1 MKRSDLSS
9 GGNKFKYCSVRLIIS
24 IIFALSVL
32 YSVGCGVGGGGSST
46 NGQNTKTI
54 DGWTIEQIEPYVNAA
69 NGDINVVI
77 DGDNKLHVSYWNFDM
92 DLKYATNKSG
102 SWKTETVASPDVDT
116 MVGENNSIAVE
127 LDGTP
132 HISYHV
138 FDNLMDD
145 VNREAIV
152 HATKTGGAWLTE
164 TVFSPFNNEVQYG
177 HNVIKI
183 GDNNTIHIAGY
194 QEESGGH
201 YVSIKY
207 AYKTGGQ
214 WNYEVAASDDNFP
227 NNTLNV
233 FDMELDSSGIPHII
247 YATNADRDLYTSD
260 RAGPN
265 MWASNLFIKNLNQ
278 PIAGLGLDP
287 IIDSL
292 DLAIGNNGERYL
304 ILFENS
310 GKYYMVLN
318 SELNYLDSDTSGG
331 ILFPRILVDR
341 NGNLY
346 YMYFK
351 SFSYGEYTIF
361 VGTNKTGKF
370 IYTMIS
376 GFKTMSPNAAFAVDN
391 NGEVYI
397 VYQAYEKNELNV
409 AHKVL

>member
-1 MKRSDLSS
+1 MKKSDLSPR
-9 GGNKFKYCSVRLIIS
+9 GNKFKYCPGRLIIS

-164 TVFSPFNNEVQYG
+164 TVFSPFNNEVQYV

-183 GDNNTIHIAGY
+183 GDNNTIHIAAH
-194 QEESGGH
+194 QVESGGH

-227 NNTLNV
+227 NNTLNI

-247 YATNADRDLYTSD
+247 YATNDNRDLYTSD

-278 PIAGLGLDP
+278 PIIAGSGLDA

-318 SELNYLDSDTSGG
+318 SELNYLDSDTSG